1 VFLCGYVWVWKR
13 KLRNEMMETETLVAT
28 KGTAMFTKFSNCKMK
43 NAKRIA
49 NPSSI
54 TMTVTKLLDE
64 NNKWYVA
71 FRTYE
76 AK

>member
-1 VFLCGYVWVWKR
+1 
-13 KLRNEMMETETLVAT
+13 METETVVAK
-28 KGTAMFTKFSNCKMK
+28 KGTAMFAKFSNCKMK

-49 NPSSI
+49 NPASI
-54 TMTVTKLLDE
+54 IMTVTKLLDE